1 MEPIAKDTSQIQI
14 TPADIAELLRTNPVA
29 AQQLTAITWH
39 RIALELE
46 ARLVVTKTNA
56 EDTGD
61 TFYSERKSK
70 EP

>member
-1 MEPIAKDTSQIQI
+1 MEPIAKDTNQIQI

-29 AQQLTAITWH
+29 AQQVTAITWH

-46 ARLVVTKTNA
+46 ARLA